1 MAWIYRDIGQLV
13 WFLLCLQWSCIWVES
28 GKLLVVP
35 FDGSHWLSL
44 QTILKELHG
53 RGHQIVVIYPEN
65 TLMIKA
71 SHLYTSKTYFIPFS
85 KEDVV
90 KTHRDLIQMAF
101 YNGTI
106 YERVRSTLEHL
117 VSYRDYVLTNCK
129 YLLFNAELMQELME
143 AKFDALLTD
152 PFSPCGVIVA
162 DYLSLPTVNLLRWI
176 PCGLEYSATKCP
188 RPLSYVPRLL
198 TKNTDRMTFL
208 QRTVN
213 VIANFLEM
221 WLCHFLYSPFEDLA
235 IRFLQKDVTLV
246 QLLSQSSIWLLR
258 YDFILEYPR
267 PLMPNM
273 VLVGG
278 ITCKERK
285 SLPQDLEDFLN
296 SSGEHGVVI
305 FSLGSLI
312 SDMPIST
319 ANMIAEALGQIPQKV
334 VWRYSGER
342 PSKLAPNTKL
352 LEWLPQNDLLAHPKT
367 RAFLTHGGTHGI
379 YEAICA
385 AVPMVIIPLFGDQ
398 QDNMLQM
405 IHQGAGIGLSLQNM
419 NSQDLVEALTHV
431 INDTKYKETMMKL
444 SSLHQDRLF
453 NPLELSV
460 YWVEFVMRHR
470 SAKHLQ
476 TAAHDL
482 NWIQFYCLDVIGTFL
497 AVTLLFVYLVI
508 KCCLVCLRKVK
519 GHRKNKLD

>member
-117 VSYRDYVLTNCK
+117 
-129 YLLFNAELMQELME
+129 
-143 AKFDALLTD
+143 
-152 PFSPCGVIVA
+152 
-162 DYLSLPTVNLLRWI
+162 
-176 PCGLEYSATKCP
+176 
-188 RPLSYVPRLL
+188 
-198 TKNTDRMTFL
+198 
-208 QRTVN
+208 
-213 VIANFLEM
+213 
-221 WLCHFLYSPFEDLA
+221 
-235 IRFLQKDVTLV
+235 
-246 QLLSQSSIWLLR
+246 
-258 YDFILEYPR
+258 
-267 PLMPNM
+267 
-273 VLVGG
+273 
-278 ITCKERK
+278 
-285 SLPQDLEDFLN
+285 DLEDFLN